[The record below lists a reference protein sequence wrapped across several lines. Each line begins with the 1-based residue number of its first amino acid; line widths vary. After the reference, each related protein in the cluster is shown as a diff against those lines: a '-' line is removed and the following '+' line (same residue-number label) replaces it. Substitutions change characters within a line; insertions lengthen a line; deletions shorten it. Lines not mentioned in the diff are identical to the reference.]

1 MSEKEE
7 LLWARGAGAGAI
19 ALACYFGISPPG
31 FVAQVVALAFGYAAA
46 TFFPIIVLGIFSKR
60 TTKEGAIAGMLT
72 GLISTSTYV
81 VLFTPNVIPF
91 FEPISTEYLLFG
103 IKPTS
108 FGVIGMLLNMI
119 VTIVVSRMT
128 NPPPA
133 EVQHDVEAI
142 RYPSQEEEMAVV
154 HH

>member
-46 TFFPIIVLGIFSKR
+46 TFFPIIVLGIFGRR
-60 TTKEGAIAGMLT
+60 TTKEGAIAECTDRIIKHIDLCRVIYGNL
-72 GLISTSTYV
+72 
-81 VLFTPNVIPF
+81 IPF

-103 IKPTS
+103 IKPAS

-128 NPPPA
+128 NPA
-133 EVQHDVEAI
+133 
-142 RYPSQEEEMAVV
+142 SS
-154 HH
+154 